1 MPRGC
6 SLNSHEHYEELCALA
21 ASGQT
26 SEADLADLNAH
37 LEGCSSCRSL
47 ADDFTQLS
55 AQGLSMLAAK
65 NSQCQIPS
73 GMTQRFVAR
82 ARSEGIEICRAAIP
96 KPVRGAQPLIMAGL
110 AAVAVVVLVL
120 GIFTLRRIYPSSA
133 QSKPNTPD
141 PKALLASPLVAS
153 APVRMK
159 DKEDKDVELE
169 QRLTAAR
176 EEVSSLTSVIR
187 AQRDELEAL
196 GKVKDSLNSRLMEA
210 DQQTARFQSEKAE
223 LEARATQVQAE
234 LEKIRTDKSASDL
247 TVALQEREL
256 RELRKKVDDQ
266 ADLLRQQEE
275 LTAKGGDVRD
285 LVVARNLHI
294 IDVHDR
300 DGNGTSQRAFGR
312 IFYTE
317 GKSLIFYAYDL
328 GDPRKVDARVS
339 FHVWGERLG
348 AEKPIQSLGVLHN
361 DDASDARWVLT
372 FDDPH
377 VLAQINSVFVT
388 AEASRKAIR
397 EPGGRRILFAF
408 LGDKP
413 NHP

>member
-21 ASGQT
+21 VSGQA
-26 SEADLADLNAH
+26 SEPDLADLKAH
-37 LEGCSSCRSL
+37 LETCLSCRCI
-47 ADDFTQLS
+47 ADDFTEVS

-65 NSQCQIPS
+65 RSQCQIPS
-73 GMTQRFVAR
+73 GMTQRFIAR
-82 ARSEGIEICRAAIP
+82 ARSEGIEMSLRTAA
-96 KPVRGAQPLIMAGL
+96 KPTKHNRISVLAAMGAL
-110 AAVAVVVLVL
+110 AAVLLIV
-120 GIFTLRRIYPSSA
+120 GILTIREIHPSSF
-133 QSKPNTPD
+133 
-141 PKALLASPLVAS
+141 LASQARPPAQQALAAPTAIPLPTSRVHDA
-153 APVRMK
+153 
-159 DKEDKDVELE
+159 EL
-169 QRLTAAR
+169 QQQLTATR
-176 EEVSSLTSVIR
+176 KEMSSLAATIR

-196 GKVKDSLNSRLMEA
+196 GKVKDSLNSRLIET
-210 DQQTARFQSEKAE
+210 QQQNASFRSEQAE
-223 LEARATQVQAE
+223 WQTRTSQLQAE
-234 LEKIRTDKSASDL
+234 LEKSRSDKGTSD
-247 TVALQEREL
+247 VALTLQETEL
-256 RELRKKVDDQ
+256 RELRRKVDEQ

-275 LTAKGGDVRD
+275 LTARGSDVRD

-300 DGNGTSQRAFGR
+300 DGDGKSQRAFGR

-328 GDPRKVDARVS
+328 GDPRKVDAKVS
-339 FHVWGERLG
+339 FYVWGGRLG
-348 AEKPIQSLGVLHN
+348 AEKPIESLGVFHN
-361 DDASDARWVLT
+361 DDASDGRWVLT

-388 AEASRKAIR
+388 VESSRKAIR

-408 LGDKP
+408 LGEKP